1 MRRVSPARAGSI
13 RVTRTPGPW
22 DGMDEECRRCFG
34 RGFAVMT
41 RAPSVDRPFRLERS
55 VLSVPAVSP
64 ELFPKALAGEADCIM
79 LDCEDSV
86 PPEAKAAARTN
97 VIEGIRELDW
107 ASSGKTLMVR
117 INGLDTHY
125 MYRDLVE
132 IVEAAGERIHC
143 ILLPKVD
150 CAADIHLLDR
160 LLSQVESAVDIPH
173 RIGIAALIETA
184 AGGLNAGEIA
194 AASSRLEALHFG
206 AGDFA
211 ASCGARTVNI
221 GGLNPDFPGD
231 PWHPVLQMMVMA
243 CRANGLRPVDSAYG
257 DYTDTDGFLAAAR
270 RAAALGF
277 SGKWAIHPSQVGLA
291 NMVMTPTEEEVA
303 RAHAVLAAMERAGN
317 AGRGAAVL
325 EGRMVDIASIRMA
338 RNVVAMEAAL
348 KGRRGPA

>member
-1 MRRVSPARAGSI
+1 MNR
-13 RVTRTPGPW
+13 
-22 DGMDEECRRCFG
+22 E
-34 RGFAVMT
+34 
-41 RAPSVDRPFRLERS
+41 PSADRPFRLERS

-64 ELFPKALAGEADCIM
+64 ELFPKALAGEADCIL

-86 PPEAKAAARTN
+86 PPEAKETARKN
-97 VIEGIRELDW
+97 VIDGIRELDW
-107 ASSGKTLMVR
+107 ASGGKTLMVR
-117 INGLDTHY
+117 INGLDTHF

-132 IVEAAGERIHC
+132 IVEAAGRGIHC
-143 ILLPKVD
+143 VMLPKVG
-150 CAADIHLLDR
+150 CAADIHMLDR
-160 LLSQVESAVDIPH
+160 LLSQIESAMGIPH
-173 RIGIAALIETA
+173 RIGIEALIETA
-184 AGGLNAGEIA
+184 DGGLRVGEIA

-257 DYTDTDGFLAAAR
+257 DYTDRDGYLAAAR

-291 NMVMTPTEEEVA
+291 NRVMTPTEEEITRA
-303 RAHAVLAAMERAGN
+303 RAVLDAMEN
-317 AGRGAAVL
+317 ATGTGRGAASL

-338 RNVVAMEAAL
+338 ENVVAMEAAL
-348 KGRRGPA
+348 KVRRKPA